1 MTNDSKTH
9 LVDSRIMNMST
20 LLKNLLEEKD
30 DIYADEIVLP
40 TITSEMM
47 QLIIQYCSHF
57 DYVKDPFIEYPLK

>member
-1 MTNDSKTH
+1 
-9 LVDSRIMNMST
+9 MNMST